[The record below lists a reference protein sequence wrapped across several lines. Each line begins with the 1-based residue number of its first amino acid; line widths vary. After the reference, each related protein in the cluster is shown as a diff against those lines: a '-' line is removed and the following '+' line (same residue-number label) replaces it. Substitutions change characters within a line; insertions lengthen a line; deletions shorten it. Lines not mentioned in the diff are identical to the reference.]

1 MLTLQVGKLISISF
15 ILNTQDN
22 LIVYH
27 KLKKKKRLSLYA
39 KYKWVPLLGLY
50 IVSLKE

>member
-27 KLKKKKRLSLYA
+27 KLKKK
-39 KYKWVPLLGLY
+39 GLAY
-50 IVSLKE
+50 MQSTNGFPF

>member
-27 KLKKKKRLSLYA
+27 KLKKRLSLYA

>member
-27 KLKKKKRLSLYA
+27 KFKKKRLSLYA

>member
-27 KLKKKKRLSLYA
+27 KFKKKK
-39 KYKWVPLLGLY
+39 GLAY
-50 IVSLKE
+50 MQSTNGFPF